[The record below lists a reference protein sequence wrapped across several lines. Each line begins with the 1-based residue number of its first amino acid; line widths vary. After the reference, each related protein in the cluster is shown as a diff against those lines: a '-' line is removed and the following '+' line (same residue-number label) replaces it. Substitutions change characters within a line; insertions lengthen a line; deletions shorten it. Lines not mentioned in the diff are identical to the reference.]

1 MAESIRILIA
11 DDHELVRQGLE
22 ALLSKTPGMEIVGQ
36 AKNGD
41 EAVELALSL
50 LPDIILMDLS
60 MPIKNGIEATSEIKK
75 SSPNARIL
83 IITSFAEDDNVFQA
97 IKAGALGYLLKDSSP
112 QELLQAIQNVCDG
125 KMSLHPNIA
134 LKLIDELNKPPDVEL
149 PSIDEPLTERE
160 IEVLKLVAKGLSNQ
174 DIAERLIV
182 SERTVGSHVSN
193 ILSKLH
199 LADRTQAAVY
209 AWRQGIVR
217 RDGHP

>member
-1 MAESIRILIA
+1 VAESIRILIA

-199 LADRTQAAVY
+199 LANRTQAAIF
-209 AWRQGIVR
+209 ALKKGIT
-217 RDGHP
+217 DLNAD